1 MILVVGATGNIG
13 SEVVRLLQVKGVATR
28 VMVRDKA
35 KAASMFG
42 DGVEVVTGDLREPD
56 SLPAALEGVDKAF
69 LVTALALDQVAMR
82 NAFIDAA
89 AKSGVKHVVLS
100 SGIGAGPDAAVQFG
114 RWHGE
119 NQERL
124 KQSGLDWTFVQPTF
138 FMQNFFMSAATIK
151 DHGAFYLPLGE
162 NSPVSWVDARDIATV
177 ATTALT
183 EPGHEGKAYPV
194 TGPAAVTAEEI
205 AEVMTAELGKP
216 VRYVA
221 VSNDD
226 ARAAMLDVGMPV
238 VLADAMIEL
247 YALAPP
253 GYLGEVADTLRA
265 VTSNPGRDIRMFVSD
280 YKSAFS

>member
-13 SEVVRLLQVKGVATR
+13 SEVVRLLRAKGVATR

-42 DGVEVVTGDLREPD
+42 NDVEVLAGDLRVPA
-56 SLPAALEGVDKAF
+56 SLPAALEGVDKVF

-82 NAFIDAA
+82 NALIDAA
-89 AKSGVKHVVLS
+89 AQAGVKHVVMS
-100 SGIGAGPDAAVQFG
+100 TGIGAVPDAPVQFG

-119 NQERL
+119 NQQRL
-124 KQSGLDWTFVQPTF
+124 KQSGMDWTFVQPTF
-138 FMQNFFMSAATIK
+138 FMQNFFMSAPTIK

-162 NSPVSWVDARDIATV
+162 NSPISWVDARDIAAV
-177 ATTALT
+177 AAAALT
-183 EPGHEGKAYPV
+183 GAGHEGKAYPV
-194 TGPAAVTAEEI
+194 TGPAAVTAEQI
-205 AEVMTAELGKP
+205 ALAMTARFGKP

-226 ARAAMLDVGMPV
+226 AKAAMLEAGMPEP
-238 VLADAMIEL
+238 LADAMVEL

-253 GYLGEVADTLRA
+253 GYLGEVADAVSAVARA
-265 VTSNPGRDIRMFVSD
+265 PARDIETFLAD
-280 YKSAFS
+280 YKPAFV